1 MENSPK
7 RLLSPSSNMNRAN
20 PVENYPIFSNK

>member
-7 RLLSPSSNMNRAN
+7 RLLSPSANMNRVN
-20 PVENYPIFSNK
+20 PVENYPTFSNK